1 MRVVVLSR
9 NSKVASTRRLVEAAR
24 ARGHQVRV
32 IDPSTLQLQLGGSRG
47 RLVRAWKRLKTPDLV
62 LPRFSPNAAPF
73 ALPMVEQFAAQGAVV
88 LNSERA
94 IAVSRHPIRC
104 LVKLSLDGVPVPR
117 TVLARDARALKGL
130 VPRVGGLPVLVK
142 LVDVSEAPR
151 VMLCEAMQTLESAV
165 EAVVGLG
172 HDVMMQESVRPG
184 QREQRL
190 LVVGAEV
197 IAAVSRLMRPGRSA
211 RNLGHLDRLEP
222 VTPSAAIAALA
233 VRAARSC
240 GLEVCA
246 VDVRLGKRP
255 VVTAVHAAPN
265 LVDFE
270 PTDVAS
276 AIIAHGERLVAQQTV
291 QRRRGT

>member
-9 NSKVASTRRLVEAAR
+9 TGKVPSTRRLVEAAR
-24 ARGHQVRV
+24 ARGHHVRV
-32 IDPSTLQLQLGGSRG
+32 IDPASLQLQLGPSRG

-62 LPRFSPNAAPF
+62 IPRFAPAAAPF

-88 LNSERA
+88 LNTERA

-104 LVKLSLDGVPVPR
+104 LMQLSSDGVPVPR

-142 LVDVSEAPR
+142 LVEVSEAPR
-151 VMLCEAMQTLESAV
+151 VMLCESMQTLESAV

-172 HDVMMQESVRPG
+172 HDVLMQESMRVG
-184 QREQRL
+184 QRDIRL
-190 LVVGAEV
+190 LVVGGRV
-197 IAAVSRLMRPGRSA
+197 IGAVEQILKPGRA
-211 RNLGHLDRLEP
+211 GRNLSPPERLEP
-222 VTPSAAIAALA
+222 VTPRDSTIALA
-233 VRAARSC
+233 RKAAGRC

-246 VDVRLGKRP
+246 VDVREGTRA

-265 LVDFE
+265 LLDFE
-270 PTDVAS
+270 PLDVATP
-276 AIIAHGERLVAQQTV
+276 IIVHGEQLVAEQTV
-291 QRRRGT
+291 QRRQGT